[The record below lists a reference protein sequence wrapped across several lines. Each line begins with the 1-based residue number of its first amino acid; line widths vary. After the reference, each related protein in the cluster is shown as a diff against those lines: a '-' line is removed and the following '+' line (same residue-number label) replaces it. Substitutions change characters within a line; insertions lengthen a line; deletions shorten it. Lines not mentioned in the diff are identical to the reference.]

1 MCFLRSRVRWNWSGR
16 RRTSSARHRT
26 GKGIY
31 PALLTSLV
39 KGAGK
44 PTRLRWINPAYTD
57 PGEPCRDLDE
67 LRRT

>member
-1 MCFLRSRVRWNWSGR
+1 M
-16 RRTSSARHRT
+16 
-26 GKGIY
+26 
-31 PALLTSLV
+31 LTSLV